1 VKCWPQCALPWMGSG
16 GLGRNGVRSGSPSQ
30 PTQSPG
36 AKQCTTSTPPG
47 KEKTALARGG
57 SGSTSVLSPRKLDGT
72 SRKAEKEHSLTE
84 TPTAKRVQGDSVV
97 IGRSKQNRSV
107 KHQGTG
113 KLVPTENSCPL
124 LASTDVL
131 HPSKPGQF
139 PMSTLVLRYWFLH
152 CVVGVRKQ

>member
-1 VKCWPQCALPWMGSG
+1 MGSG

-30 PTQSPG
+30 PMQSPG

-47 KEKTALARGG
+47 KEKTALARAG
-57 SGSTSVLSPRKLDGT
+57 SGSTSVLSPRKLDMT

-84 TPTAKRVQGDSVV
+84 TPTAKRAQGDSVV

-107 KHQGTG
+107 KLQGTG

-139 PMSTLVLRYWFLH
+139 PMFTLVSLLYRFLH
-152 CVVGVRKQ
+152 CVMCVYKL

>member
-1 VKCWPQCALPWMGSG
+1 M
-16 GLGRNGVRSGSPSQ
+16 
-30 PTQSPG
+30 QSPG

-47 KEKTALARGG
+47 KEKTALARAG
-57 SGSTSVLSPRKLDGT
+57 SGSTSVLSPRKLDMT
-72 SRKAEKEHSLTE
+72 SRKAEKEQFLTE

-107 KHQGTG
+107 KPQGTG

-131 HPSKPGQF
+131 DPSKPGQF
-139 PMSTLVLRYWFLH
+139 PMSTLSLLHRILH
-152 CVVGVRKQ
+152 CVVCVFKL

>member
-1 VKCWPQCALPWMGSG
+1 MGSG

-30 PTQSPG
+30 PMQSPG

-47 KEKTALARGG
+47 KEKTALARA
-57 SGSTSVLSPRKLDGT
+57 GSTSVLSPRKLDMT

-84 TPTAKRVQGDSVV
+84 TPTVKRVQGDSVV
-97 IGRSKQNRSV
+97 IGRSKQNQSV
-107 KHQGTG
+107 KLQGTG

-124 LASTDVL
+124 IASTDVL

-139 PMSTLVLRYWFLH
+139 PMSTLLLLYWFLH
-152 CVVGVRKQ
+152 CVVCVCKL